1 MIGTE
6 TADYLATYGKSV
18 TIVEM
23 LPEVAMEEEPS
34 RKVFLMESLTKRG
47 VNILVDT
54 KIKSISERGVVLENK
69 TNEKTVEADSVVIAL
84 GMNSVNEL
92 ADELQGKTKIEVI
105 GDAKTVRNA
114 LYAVREGY
122 LAGRNI

>member
-1 MIGTE
+1 M
-6 TADYLATYGKSV
+6 